1 MEDLMVVELKEP
13 VLVQQVAQLAR
24 TQERLPEDVVEAAVR
39 SYLDALEEQAIHRET
54 EAFWQQHDEL
64 LALYPNQYVALR
76 NGVVVDHDSDVS
88 WLERRVRNRYGMAP
102 VLIAPVTPVGRRD
115 LLWRGGRIDR
125 TGEIE

>member
-1 MEDLMVVELKEP
+1 MVVELKEP

-24 TQERLPEDVVEAAVR
+24 TQERLPEEVVEAAVR
-39 SYLDALEEQAIHRET
+39 SYLEALEEQAIHRET

-115 LLWRGGRIDR
+115 LQWRGGRIDR
-125 TGEIE
+125 TGEIA